1 MSVTTARR
9 SKVIGLVALVML
21 LLWLSWWASRPQSDE
36 RATER
41 ANTAAGDASQP
52 SGRHLNAMDRSASA
66 PVRLPPSPT
75 VVASPGQMPAAT
87 TPRSE
92 PSSTVEICDVGTV
105 SSQELDVVLD
115 WHAVSISPRWSSA
128 AATLI
133 AGLRQHSSPMSRAVS
148 EWADIERDLALAAQ
162 AAGLPLKACISEE
175 PACLPHAAVWQRLQQ
190 QRLTRHRVSAAELA
204 RQTGDPAVHAYAT
217 ARCWLD
223 LEGRSAHRCLPVM
236 VDAWQRAEPDN
247 AAPWLADIG
256 LRDAAAEAQ
265 LTADRLFRASQALRW
280 HQYGHS
286 PWQALDTPAARRAP
300 GPVRAGL
307 TALLTGGNP
316 MMAVG
321 TALKPVAE
329 YCTQQRVVNANVAQT
344 CEGLISLMLDKG
356 DDLVGLYVGQRLAQ
370 RLNWPRDRWALADD
384 IRAVQTEVSVND
396 SMGLLDISCE
406 GLERS
411 RSVFS
416 AYGRLGER
424 EQLLRRARA
433 YFQAQGLTLQQAAQ
447 AERERRAAEIAAKA
461 ASSAAASTTPDKATA
476 PR

>member
-1 MSVTTARR
+1 MPVTTARR
-9 SKVIGLVALVML
+9 AKVIGLVALVML

-41 ANTAAGDASQP
+41 ANTATGDASLP
-52 SGRHLNAMDRSASA
+52 SGRHLDAMDRSASA

-105 SSQELDVVLD
+105 PSQELDVVLD

-128 AATLI
+128 ATTLI
-133 AGLRQHSSPMSRAVS
+133 AGLQQHGSPMSRAVS
-148 EWADIERDLALAAQ
+148 EWAEIERDLALAAQ
-162 AAGLPLKACISEE
+162 AAGIPLKACTNDA
-175 PACLPHAAVWQRLQQ
+175 PACLLHAPVWQRLQQ
-190 QRLTRHRVSAAELA
+190 QRLTRHRESAAELA
-204 RQTGDPAVHAYAT
+204 RQTGDPAVHAYAI
-217 ARCWLD
+217 ARCWMD
-223 LEGRSAHRCLPVM
+223 TEGRSVGRCMPTAIN
-236 VDAWQRAEPDN
+236 AWQSVEPDN
-247 AAPWLADIG
+247 AAPWLVDIG
-256 LRDAAAEAQ
+256 MRETAAGAQ
-265 LTADRLFRASQALRW
+265 ETADRLFRASQARRW
-280 HQYGHS
+280 NQYSHS
-286 PWQALDTPAARRAP
+286 PWQALDAPAARQAP

-307 TALLTGGNP
+307 ISLLTGNP

-321 TALKPVAE
+321 TALKPVAD
-329 YCTQQRVVNANVAQT
+329 YCTQQRVVDANVGQT
-344 CEGLISLMLDKG
+344 CERLITLMLDKG
-356 DDLVGLYVGQRLAQ
+356 DDLVSLYVGQRLAQ

-384 IRAVQTEVSVND
+384 VRAVQTEVSVND
-396 SMGLLDISCE
+396 SMRLLDVSCE

-424 EQLLRRARA
+424 EQLLRRAQA

-461 ASSAAASTTPDKATA
+461 ASSAAASRAPDKASA

>member
-1 MSVTTARR
+1 MPVTTARR
-9 SKVIGLVALVML
+9 SKVIGLVALLTL
-21 LLWLSWWASRPQSDE
+21 LLWLSWWTSRPDE

-52 SGRHLNAMDRSASA
+52 SDRYLDAMDRSVSAS
-66 PVRLPPSPT
+66 VRLPPSPT

-87 TPRSE
+87 RPQSE
-92 PSSTVEICDVGTV
+92 PSSSVEICDVGTV

-115 WHAVSISPRWSSA
+115 WHVVSISPRWSSA

-133 AGLRQHSSPMSRAVS
+133 AGLRQHGSPMSRAVS
-148 EWADIERDLALAAQ
+148 EWAEIERDLALAAQ
-162 AAGLPLKACISEE
+162 AAGIPLKACTSDA
-175 PACLPHAAVWQRLQQ
+175 PACLLHAPVWQRLQQ
-190 QRLTRHRVSAAELA
+190 QRLTRHRESAAELA

-223 LEGRSAHRCLPVM
+223 LEGRLASRCLPTAIN
-236 VDAWQRAEPDN
+236 AWQRVEPDN

-256 LRDAAAEAQ
+256 MHEAAAGAQ
-265 LTADRLFRASQALRW
+265 ETADRLFRASQARRCS
-280 HQYGHS
+280 QYGHS
-286 PWQALDTPAARRAP
+286 PWQALDTPAARQAP

-307 TALLTGGNP
+307 ISLLTSNP

-321 TALKPVAE
+321 IALKPVSE

-344 CEGLISLMLDKG
+344 CEGLISLMLDKA

-384 IRAVQTEVSVND
+384 VRAVQTEVSLND
-396 SMGLLDISCE
+396 SMGLLDVSCK

-424 EQLLRRARA
+424 EQVIRRARA
-433 YFQAQGLTLQQAAQ
+433 HFQAQGLTLQQAAQ
-447 AERERRAAEIAAKA
+447 AERERRAAEVAAKA
-461 ASSAAASTTPDKATA
+461 ASSAAAGTAPDKASA